1 MGIITNYI
9 TTVIFLVTVPTP
21 TVSVTALSNQIVG
34 QSLMLE
40 CNVTIAR
47 GINNRSVDIMWSVSN
62 GTVIK
67 TINGAMN
74 NTSQVYTDIYTI
86 PVLSEDDDEEDYVCE
101 GVLNASTLVMSEDS
115 ITLNVTSEYSTAY
128 SICCIG
134 VNFLREKNFHGHL
147 L

>member
-9 TTVIFLVTVPTP
+9 TTVTFLVTVPTP
-21 TVSVTALSNQIVG
+21 TVSVTALSNQTVG

-67 TINGAMN
+67 TIIGAMN
-74 NTSQVYTDIYTI
+74 DTSLEYTDIYTI
-86 PVLSEDDDEEDYVCE
+86 PVLNVDDDEEVFVCE
-101 GVLNASTLVMSEDS
+101 GVINASTLVMSEDN

-134 VNFLREKNFHGHL
+134 VNFLREKIFHGHL
-147 L
+147 S

>member
-9 TTVIFLVTVPTP
+9 TTVTFLVTVPPP

-40 CNVTIAR
+40 CSVTIAR

-67 TINGAMN
+67 TINRTT
-74 NTSQVYTDIYTI
+74 TSTSLVYMDIYTI
-86 PVLSEDDDEEDYVCE
+86 PVLSEDDDEEVFVCE
-101 GVLNASTLVMSEDS
+101 GVINASPLVMSEDN
-115 ITLNVTSEYSTAY
+115 ITLHVTSEYRTAY

-134 VNFLREKNFHGHL
+134 VNF
-147 L
+147 